1 MLLFH
6 FDSSRKQYLN
16 FKKFPVLWLN
26 EAEARLSPQT
36 QMFYGFYMPS
46 LWLQQTLAKWKT
58 MAEPEARPAVIDT
71 PTQSNLHTGHILE
84 IDTDSKKKK
93 RDTGHSMERTIKVFG
108 NKS

>member
-1 MLLFH
+1 MLLLH

-16 FKKFPVLWLN
+16 FKKFPVLRLN

-36 QMFYGFYMPS
+36 QMFHGFYMPS

-58 MAEPEARPAVIDT
+58 MARPVVIDT

-84 IDTDSKKKK
+84 IDTDRKKKGTP
-93 RDTGHSMERTIKVFG
+93 DTGHSMEWTIKVFG